1 MGIIDAIQGNKVYLD
16 TNIWIY
22 ALEGYSAYL
31 QDLTQLFQRITQGD
45 LIAVTS
51 ELSLAE
57 ALVKPFQNQNL
68 TQQQIYKQFISNSQ
82 NVLVIPVSRDI
93 LIEAAQLRATIN
105 IKLPDAI
112 HAATALLT
120 QCSTFITND
129 QRFQSV
135 PGISVVLLSQIS
147 SP

>member
-22 ALEGYSAYL
+22 ALEGYPAYL
-31 QDLTQLFQRITQGD
+31 QDLTQLFQKITQGD

-82 NVLVIPVSRDI
+82 NLSVIPVSRDI
-93 LIEAAQLRATIN
+93 LIEAAQLRANVN

-112 HAATALLT
+112 HAATAMLT

-129 QRFQSV
+129 QRFQSL